1 MIENKQNVNGY
12 GIRLHKVVL
21 QDFKNIHNGEV
32 VIDSNKDGADFASQA
47 DIIGIYG
54 QNGSGKTSLIEA
66 LALLKS
72 ILSGNVVDT

>member
-32 VIDSNKDGADFASQA
+32 VIDPNKDGADFASQA
-47 DIIGIYG
+47 DII
-54 QNGSGKTSLIEA
+54 QTALQLESLFHI
-66 LALLKS
+66 LNLPS
-72 ILSGNVVDT
+72 I